1 MPKKEEGPKELWTR
15 YAGGILLGGCI
26 ALGLC
31 LLLLLAAS
39 AAIYLGALK
48 ESHMDRITLA
58 ACVLGTF
65 LGALWAV
72 KRCARRALPVGAG
85 TGAVVL
91 LLLLL
96 VGSLAFH
103 AQPLKNGGVALALAC
118 LLGGCGAGLCSQLM
132 TPRRKK
138 RRK

>member
-1 MPKKEEGPKELWTR
+1 MPKKEEGSKEVWTR
-15 YAGGILLGGCI
+15 YAGGVLLGGCI

-39 AAIYLGALK
+39 AAVYLGALS
-48 ESHMDRITLA
+48 ESHMDRLTLA

-65 LGALWAV
+65 SGALWAV

-103 AQPLKNGGVALALAC
+103 AKPLENGGAALALAC
-118 LLGGCGAGLCSQLM
+118 LLGGCGAGLCSQWM